1 MNISIETCVSAIS
14 FAASTYS
21 AVYTI
26 GETTTFTL
34 DIPDPI
40 YTDTTCSYSVNYVL
54 EMQDTSDAFPTFITF
69 DDTVPNVTLEST
81 SHLEAGSYLLTLTAT
96 EPHSGAT
103 HT

>member
-1 MNISIETCVSAIS
+1 MNISIEKCVSAIS

-21 AVYTI
+21 DEYTI
-26 GETTTFTL
+26 GETTIFTL
-34 DIPDPI
+34 DDPDPI
-40 YTDTTCSYSVNYVL
+40 YTDTTCPYSVNYVL
-54 EMQDTSDAFPTFITF
+54 EMQDTSAVPTFMTF
-69 DDTVPNVTLEST
+69 DNTVPSVTLEST